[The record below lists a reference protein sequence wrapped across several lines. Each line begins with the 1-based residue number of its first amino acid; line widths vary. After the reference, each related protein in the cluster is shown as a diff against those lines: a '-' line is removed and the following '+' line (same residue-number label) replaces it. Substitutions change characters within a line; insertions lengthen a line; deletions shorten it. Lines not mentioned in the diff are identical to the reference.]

1 MLYHI
6 GFTVEAA
13 ARTGLT
19 EVWSTIRIQARDT
32 ESVYKYILAGEYGN
46 MSSSSST
53 GFNEVVSQ
61 SVMELV
67 DAYVRFSVRR
77 GFSTYHVDALRG
89 VNFGIGKGEIV
100 ALIGESGSGKT
111 TLGRVLVGLQPLTSG
126 KVLYKGREVS
136 KLKGKSY
143 WEYRRSVQMIQQD
156 PYTALNPSHRVADSL
171 TAPMMRWKLVNSK
184 SEALRRAERLLETV
198 GLTPGSEYLNKY
210 PHQLSGGQK
219 QRVNI
224 ARAVS
229 VEPELIVL
237 DEPVT
242 MIDVSLRI
250 GILDLLL
257 ELRGRLGTSYVFTTH
272 DLALARYFLEKGG
285 GGRVV
290 VMYAGSVVE
299 EGEGRDIIRSPL
311 HPYTAT
317 LLRVSAGLRPTPA
330 AEDNRGRRPGP
341 SWCRFAPRCP
351 YAVERCW
358 VEEPRLR
365 VVSHSHRAA
374 CHLAGTLDLRIQ

>member
-136 KLKGKSY
+136 KLKG
-143 WEYRRSVQMIQQD
+143 E
-156 PYTALNPSHRVADSL
+156 
-171 TAPMMRWKLVNSK
+171 
-184 SEALRRAERLLETV
+184 ELLGV
-198 GLTPGSEYLNKY
+198 
-210 PHQLSGGQK
+210 
-219 QRVNI
+219 
-224 ARAVS
+224 
-229 VEPELIVL
+229 
-237 DEPVT
+237 
-242 MIDVSLRI
+242 
-250 GILDLLL
+250 
-257 ELRGRLGTSYVFTTH
+257 
-272 DLALARYFLEKGG
+272 
-285 GGRVV
+285 
-290 VMYAGSVVE
+290 
-299 EGEGRDIIRSPL
+299 
-311 HPYTAT
+311 
-317 LLRVSAGLRPTPA
+317 
-330 AEDNRGRRPGP
+330 
-341 SWCRFAPRCP
+341 
-351 YAVERCW
+351 
-358 VEEPRLR
+358 
-365 VVSHSHRAA
+365 
-374 CHLAGTLDLRIQ
+374 